1 MDLDTL
7 AKDMLNTETGYKN
20 CLEYI
25 TKKIVELDKFFLL
38 TSGGARDKQEESLPK
53 PKYIDD
59 NGRLLVF
66 LSENEATYYAGLYG
80 YDIMIVDKDALI
92 NVLKHAEYINKLKV
106 FSLPPLSITLLPD
119 DFMSNSIQII
129 KNDDCEHKEFI
140 GVEAVKAALNTYET
154 NARRKLD
161 PGGRYEN
168 IHTLINYLIL
178 QNQINYEDIDKSLEI
193 VSGYTRNFCTKLTDG
208 YPTMELVKSFLAY
221 FGLQEYLYIYKS
233 NCLEMINYLKNH
245 KTIDKYILKSA
256 SGKFERFELIKI
268 VQGHDE
274 QGAYV
279 YELILKSTKRK
290 EVMVVSNPF
299 GCVIGREYRIDGLAG
314 TEFTGE
320 NMKHELPN
328 EAEMMAVLESLESK
342 EKAKKYKTPYP
353 PSYEEERK
361 NKIIRYFREGG
372 ADGRESNDKYNVLEQ
387 ESDILDE
394 FYRYIKTKR
403 FGKLEILGYTANK
416 LVRELHYNPYEAY
429 AILIQ
434 LRNKPKDTKQML
446 KYRECD
452 PQYQKPPKEEKGE

>member
-221 FGLQEYLYIYKS
+221 FGLQEYLYIY
-233 NCLEMINYLKNH
+233 
-245 KTIDKYILKSA
+245 D
-256 SGKFERFELIKI
+256 
-268 VQGHDE
+268 
-274 QGAYV
+274 
-279 YELILKSTKRK
+279 
-290 EVMVVSNPF
+290 
-299 GCVIGREYRIDGLAG
+299 
-314 TEFTGE
+314 
-320 NMKHELPN
+320 
-328 EAEMMAVLESLESK
+328 
-342 EKAKKYKTPYP
+342 
-353 PSYEEERK
+353 
-361 NKIIRYFREGG
+361 
-372 ADGRESNDKYNVLEQ
+372 
-387 ESDILDE
+387 
-394 FYRYIKTKR
+394 
-403 FGKLEILGYTANK
+403 
-416 LVRELHYNPYEAY
+416 
-429 AILIQ
+429 
-434 LRNKPKDTKQML
+434 LRL
-446 KYRECD
+446 
-452 PQYQKPPKEEKGE
+452 

>member
-7 AKDMLNTETGYKN
+7 AKDMLNTKTGCKN

-25 TKKIVELDKFFLL
+25 KKEIVGLDKFFLL
-38 TSGGARDKQEESLPK
+38 TTDGARDRQEEILSK
-53 PKYIDD
+53 QKYIND
-59 NGRLLVF
+59 NGTLLVF
-66 LSENEATYYAGLYG
+66 LSENEANYYAGLYG
-80 YDIMIVDKDALI
+80 YGIMIVDKETLI
-92 NVLKHAEYINKLKV
+92 NIMKDAEDIKKIKV

-119 DFMSNSIQII
+119 DFMSDSIQSI
-129 KNDDCEHKEFI
+129 KNNDCEHKEFI
-140 GVEAVKAALNTYET
+140 GVDAVKVALNTYET

-161 PGGRYEN
+161 PGGKYEN

-178 QNQINYEDIDKSLEI
+178 QNKINYEDMDKALEI

-208 YPTMELVKSFLAY
+208 YPTMDLVKSFLAY

-233 NCLEMINYLKNH
+233 NCLEIINYLKKH
-245 KTIDKYILKSA
+245 KTIDKYALKPA

-279 YELILKSTKRK
+279 YEFTLKSTKRK

-299 GCVIGREYRIDGLAG
+299 GCVIGREYRIDGLEG

-320 NMKHELPN
+320 NVKHELPN
-328 EAEMMAVLESLESK
+328 EAEMMAVLESVESK
-342 EKAKKYKTPYP
+342 EKAKKYKTPPP

-361 NKIIRYFREGG
+361 NKIIRYFRESGS
-372 ADGRESNDKYNVLEQ
+372 DGREAKDKYRVLEP

-394 FYRYIKTKR
+394 FYKYIKTKR

-452 PQYQKPPKEEKGE
+452 PQYQKPAKKEKEV